1 MSFTVKHV
9 VRLLLVLIVGTLA
22 INFWIGLN
30 NKNVNESNNVAGIT
44 KQLQKKKMLCSMH
57 LKELQ
62 TF

>member
-30 NKNVNESNNVAGIT
+30 NKNVNESNNVADYIWNN
-44 KQLQKKKMLCSMH
+44 
-57 LKELQ
+57 
-62 TF
+62 

>member
-30 NKNVNESNNVAGIT
+30 NKNVNESNNVADYI
-44 KQLQKKKMLCSMH
+44 CSMH

>member
-30 NKNVNESNNVAGIT
+30 NKNVNESNNGIT